1 MGKRRINMTDL
12 IIGAPLQ
19 WDVYDSTG
27 HLLLGKG
34 HMLVHARQLET
45 LVERGLFIDA
55 LGESGDGKRAAC
67 AQAAET
73 PSALRMINQVNRR
86 LEALL
91 VNLPNE
97 TGAEAKL
104 LEAANVLIRAA
115 ASEPDIALASI
126 LLNQQCGI
134 YPVRHSI
141 DTAIVALLVAS
152 SLHKPADEI
161 TLVTA
166 AALTMNVGML
176 RLQETLQHSAAPLSA
191 EESKTIQEHPQ
202 ESARMLQH
210 AGVAQQDWLSW
221 VLHHHENEDGSGYP
235 HGKHGA
241 DIPAN
246 AKLISLADRYC
257 ARVSTRNYR
266 KSLLP
271 NAALRDIL
279 LADKNNIDPAVAS
292 AFIRELGIYPTGTL
306 VRLQNGEIGVVTGR
320 GPSTTT
326 PKVHALI
333 GPRGAPLAQAFRRDT
348 EKQLYAIRDV
358 LTEEQASMRFTM
370 QQLWGPAAAL

>member
-34 HMLVHARQLET
+34 HVLQHERQLET

-55 LGESGDGKRAAC
+55 
-67 AQAAET
+67 QAAAEKRMASGQASEV
-73 PSALRMINQVNRR
+73 PSALRMINLVNRR
-86 LEALL
+86 LEGVL

-97 TGAEAKL
+97 SAVEDKL
-104 LEAANVLIRAA
+104 LEVANVLVRAA
-115 ASEPDIALASI
+115 TSEPDIALASI

-152 SLHKPADEI
+152 SVRKPPEEVTLI
-161 TLVTA
+161 TAT
-166 AALTMNVGML
+166 ALTMNVAML
-176 RLQETLQHSAAPLSA
+176 RLQEKLQHSAAPLSA
-191 EESKTIQEHPQ
+191 EESRMIQEHPQ
-202 ESARMLQH
+202 ESVRMLQH
-210 AGVAQQDWLSW
+210 AGVAQAEWLSW

-235 HGKHGA
+235 HGKRGA

-246 AKLISLADRYC
+246 AKIISLADRYC

-279 LADKNNIDPAVAS
+279 LADKNNIDPTLAS
-292 AFIRELGIYPTGTL
+292 AFIRELGIYPTGTF

-326 PKVHALI
+326 PKVHVLI
-333 GPRGAPLAQAFRRDT
+333 GPRGAPLAQAFKRDT
-348 EKQLYAIRDV
+348 DKQLYAIRDV
-358 LTEEQASMRFTM
+358 LNEEQAAIRFTM
-370 QQLWGPAAAL
+370 QQLWGAAAAL

>member
-12 IIGAPLQ
+12 IIGTPLQ

-27 HLLLGKG
+27 HLLLGRG
-34 HMLVHARQLET
+34 QMLQHERQLAI
-45 LVERGLFIDA
+45 LVERGLYIDA
-55 LGESGDGKRAAC
+55 PGGEAKRAAS
-67 AQAAET
+67 AQASET
-73 PSALRMINQVNRR
+73 PSTLRMINLVNRR

-104 LEAANVLIRAA
+104 LEVAEVLVRAA
-115 ASEPDIALASI
+115 ASEPDIALATI

-152 SLHKPADEI
+152 SLNKPPEEV

-176 RLQETLQHSAAPLSA
+176 RLQESLQHSSAPLN
-191 EESKTIQEHPQ
+191 EDESRTIREHPQ
-202 ESARMLQH
+202 VSARILQH

-235 HGKHGA
+235 HGKRGA
-241 DIPAN
+241 EIPAN

-279 LADKNNIDPAVAS
+279 LADKNNIDPSVAS
-292 AFIRELGIYPTGTL
+292 AFIRELGIYPTGTF

-333 GPRGAPLAQAFRRDT
+333 GPRGAPLAQAFKRDT
-348 EKQLYAIRDV
+348 DKQLYAIREV
-358 LTEEQASMRFTM
+358 LNEEQAAMRFTM
-370 QQLWGPAAAL
+370 QQLWGAAAAL